1 MATLRD
7 IKRRIV
13 GVKSTQQITKAMKMV
28 AAARLRRAQANII
41 NARPYA
47 DKIASMISILPTAD
61 DMASNIYFSSGEVKN
76 VALVVITAD
85 RGLCGAFNQNIIKEA
100 EKYIDDELKP
110 NHINSKIYCVGKKS
124 ADYFVKRDYDVL
136 KTDTGVFT
144 SLNYSS
150 ALRISDIAILK
161 FLDKTFDRVILVYNT
176 FISIIQ
182 QKVVVKQ
189 LLPIKVEDKHG
200 EQNVDD
206 ADYIYEPV
214 RNYIFEYLIPK
225 YLKAQV
231 WRALLES
238 NAAELSARM
247 TAMDNATTNAEE
259 MIKSLNLKYNKER
272 QAAITKEILEIVSG
286 ANALRASSQ

>member
-47 DKIASMISILPTAD
+47 DKIASMISKLPTSD
-61 DMASNIYFSSGEVKN
+61 DLSSNIYFTSGEVKN

-100 EKYIDDELKP
+100 EKYIIEELKP
-110 NHINSKIYCVGKKS
+110 NHIKYKIYCVGKKS
-124 ADYFVKRDYDVL
+124 ADYFVKREYDVL
-136 KTDTGVFT
+136 KTDTGLFT
-144 SLNYSS
+144 SLSYSS
-150 ALRISDIAILK
+150 ALKISDISILK
-161 FLDKTFDRVILVYNT
+161 FLDKTFDKVVLVYNT

-182 QKVVVKQ
+182 QKVVLKQ
-189 LLPIKVEDKHG
+189 LLPILVDENL
-200 EQNVDD
+200 EEENVDD
-206 ADYIYEPV
+206 ADYIYEPN

-259 MIKSLNLKYNKER
+259 MIKSLNLTYNKER